1 MSALTSAEL
10 AEMRNFIA
18 ALLPDTC
25 TILSPTSTPD
35 GYGGVTTTWGT
46 ATASVACRL
55 DMKQG
60 RELASG
66 ESVQPFTAY
75 TLSLPWDVT
84 ISATWRVVVSGV
96 TYAVTSINIGQS
108 WTAVTRCELE
118 KV

>member
-1 MSALTSAEL
+1 MSAIDTTMLAAMREAIAE
-10 AEMRNFIA
+10 
-18 ALLPDTC
+18 LLPDTC

-75 TLSLPWDVT
+75 TLSLPWDAT
-84 ISATWRVVVSGV
+84 INASWRVVVSSV

-108 WTAVTRCELE
+108 WKAVTRCELE